1 MSKSS
6 ARDDKIAQ
14 QQNISFW
21 GETLEEITLEEIKR
35 EKDERKRQDCDKRE
49 DNTGIPWRCYGFHS
63 RPLHLSKYRNK
74 TSHMNVMVSQ

>member
-21 GETLEEITLEEIKR
+21 GETLEEITLEEIER
-35 EKDERKRQDCDKRE
+35 EKDERKRQDCDK
-49 DNTGIPWRCYGFHS
+49 N
-63 RPLHLSKYRNK
+63 
-74 TSHMNVMVSQ
+74 

>member
-21 GETLEEITLEEIKR
+21 GETLEEITLEEIER

-74 TSHMNVMVSQ
+74 TSHMNVLVSQ